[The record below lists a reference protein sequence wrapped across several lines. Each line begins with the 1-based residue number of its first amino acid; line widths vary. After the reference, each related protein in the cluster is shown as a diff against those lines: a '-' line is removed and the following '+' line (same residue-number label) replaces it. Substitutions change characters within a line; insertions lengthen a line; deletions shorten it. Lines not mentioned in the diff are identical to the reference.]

1 MPVVKVTM
9 MAGRTAEQKAELI
22 RRLTDAATRHL
33 DWPLD
38 DMRVIIY
45 EVSKDHWGIAGRS
58 VTERE
63 RYPQAT

>member
-1 MPVVKVTM
+1 MLVVKVTM
-9 MAGRTAEQKAELI
+9 IAGRTAEQKAELI
-22 RRLTDAATRHL
+22 RRLSDAAARPL
-33 DWPLD
+33 DWPMD
-38 DMRVIIY
+38 DVRVIIY